1 MPEVCL
7 ITLSPLRFSVCLSPA
22 EEDEGQQCSRLR
34 AVLCQKQVM
43 LTQRG
48 GKKTVKNCHKLG
60 EKHEN
65 CNPGRK
71 LGAGNKKNRGVC
83 WEGLAGMFSAKPE
96 MITAC

>member
-1 MPEVCL
+1 M
-7 ITLSPLRFSVCLSPA
+7 
-22 EEDEGQQCSRLR
+22 QQTTRCTVSETGY
-34 AVLCQKQVM
+34 ANPK
-43 LTQRG
+43 G

-71 LGAGNKKNRGVC
+71 LGVGNKKNRGVC